1 MSKQQVKNQHEV
13 PNCPLLRRVRLPGV
27 SGLLPRRQCR
37 PKRRFL
43 RLSRRG
49 SQEKSRRG
57 QESLR
62 RHDRQRIQSRQG
74 QPYQGSRTHGPSR
87 RRHQLQRR
95 QSQQDRRGLPAR
107 NPLEMAAV
115 QNGVA
120 EGKIENSE
128 CLNLA
133 QKLRQDALNVASK
146 ANQCVAQ
153 KMEDGQNT
161 MEEMRNNAYE
171 ILEELKSNV
180 DEANACV
187 HSVESIGTIMPAVG
201 CLAKTQ
207 VKANWIVLKRIPAMT
222 VEIAKL
228 SGFALTV
235 PASLGYCA
243 SRHAFLQLQKESAQ
257 VIEALQKCGQS
268 ALPVAA

>member
-1 MSKQQVKNQHEV
+1 MKFPIALFFVVFACLASQAYCQEDNVVQRDGFFDSLVEGAKKNLDEAKKAFDAMIDRGFKAVKDSLTKAQELMDQAADAINSSADKVNKTVEDYLQGILSKLDAEV
-13 PNCPLLRRVRLPGV
+13 
-27 SGLLPRRQCR
+27 
-37 PKRRFL
+37 
-43 RLSRRG
+43 
-49 SQEKSRRG
+49 
-57 QESLR
+57 
-62 RHDRQRIQSRQG
+62 
-74 QPYQGSRTHGPSR
+74 
-87 RRHQLQRR
+87 
-95 QSQQDRRGLPAR
+95 
-107 NPLEMAAV
+107 AAV